1 MITPTAIWN
10 SNDDSFPNELHQ
22 DQNFPTAT
30 ANNTMNPA
38 LRDWNHV
45 AGTSK
50 LILSINLFVFSNA

>member
-10 SNDDSFPNELHQ
+10 NNDDSLPNELHQ

-30 ANNTMNPA
+30 ANNTINPA

-50 LILSINLFVFSNA
+50 LIL